1 MENTY
6 HCYANRELSWLRFNE
21 RVLEEAEDSRLP
33 LCERLSFLS
42 IFQSNLDEFFMVR
55 IGSLQDQML
64 LDNIARENKT
74 NMTSGEQIDAALAF
88 IHKLTARRDA
98 AYNGLLEQLAEQGIR
113 LLDFAHMEEESRT
126 ELEKLFRQD
135 YLPLLS
141 SFIISKKQAFPF
153 LKNKGIY
160 AVAVLSTKA
169 EKKKIGIVPCGNE
182 IFPRLVPVPGRT
194 GCFIL
199 SEELI
204 LHFLPL
210 LYKGYKVTSKTLA
223 RITRNADIDADLIY
237 DEDLN
242 YRDHMAEVV
251 KKRKK
256 LAPVRLELSRE
267 IDEEIIQSLC
277 KNLKLDP
284 KRVFEYDS
292 PLDHSF
298 LFQIED
304 QLRSHTDLFFAP
316 RHPQPSPALDERKPI
331 IPQILEEDKL
341 IHYPYE
347 SIRPFLQLL
356 HEAACDPDVV
366 SIKMTLYRLANH
378 SKVVD
383 ALVEAAENG
392 KQVDVLVELKARF
405 DEENNIEWSRLLERA
420 GCHVVYGIEGLK
432 VHSKLCLITRKTKEG
447 ISFITQIGTGNYNE
461 KTSRLYTDLSFLTV
475 SKEIGLEATE
485 VFRALDQGETVDSVK
500 NLLVA
505 PHCLQNR
512 LLNRIDGEIKAAA
525 RGEGGYIGIK
535 INSLTDKV
543 LINKLIEASQAGVYI
558 DMVVRGI
565 CCLRAGVPDETENI
579 HIISIVGR
587 YLEHSRIYIFGQGER
602 ARYYIGS
609 ADWMTRSTLRR
620 VEIAAPV
627 TAPALKARLQHIFD
641 TMLADNCNARV
652 QQPDGS
658 YVRRMPGAEIWPR
671 AGDPSVAETLCT
683 ESEILRRCAFPS
695 SATADP
701 AGWTVAVACAAAFC
715 GLGAAGCFPQ
725 PGKRRCLS
733 QRTAAGRKSRAARP
747 RNGGARS
754 TRHHDRHPGCGQPER
769 RNAEKRAD
777 ALPAVSGASGCNAVP
792 GACGKESIWPG
803 NPISQPGD

>member
-1 MENTY
+1 MQSEAFRSEKRKRNMENTY

-64 LDNIARENKT
+64 LDKNARENKT

-113 LLDFAHMEEESRT
+113 LLDFAHMEEESRA

-169 EKKKIGIVPCGNE
+169 EKKKIGIVPCGSE

-210 LYKGYKVTSKTLA
+210 LYKGYKVSSKTLA

-316 RHPQPSPALDERKPI
+316 RHPQPSPTLDERKPI
-331 IPQILEEDKL
+331 IPQIMQEDKL
-341 IHYPYE
+341 LHYPYE

-432 VHSKLCLITRKTKEG
+432 VHSKLCLITRKTKDG

-461 KTSRLYTDLSFLTV
+461 KTSRLYTDLSFLTA
-475 SKEIGLEATE
+475 SREIGLEATE

-512 LLNRIDGEIKAAA
+512 LLNLIDGEIEAAA

-543 LINKLIEASQAGVYI
+543 LINKLIEASQAGVHI

-565 CCLRAGVPDETENI
+565 CCLRAGVPDETDNI

-587 YLEHSRIYIFGQGER
+587 YLEHSRIYIFGRGER

-627 TAPALKARLQHIFD
+627 TAPTLKARLQHIFN
-641 TMLADNCNARV
+641 TMLADNSNARV
-652 QQPDGS
+652 QQPDGN
-658 YVRRMPGAEIWPR
+658 YVRRMPGA
-671 AGDPSVAETLCT
+671 D
-683 ESEILRRCAFPS
+683 
-695 SATADP
+695 
-701 AGWTVAVACAAAFC
+701 AVDCQAQFYEEAYQANVHSD
-715 GLGAAGCFPQ
+715 L
-725 PGKRRCLS
+725 K
-733 QRTAAGRKSRAARP
+733 
-747 RNGGARS
+747 
-754 TRHHDRHPGCGQPER
+754 
-769 RNAEKRAD
+769 
-777 ALPAVSGASGCNAVP
+777 
-792 GACGKESIWPG
+792 
-803 NPISQPGD
+803 

>member
-1 MENTY
+1 MQSAAFRSEKRKRNMENTY

-64 LDNIARENKT
+64 LDKNARENKT

-113 LLDFAHMEEESRT
+113 LLDFAHMEEESRA

-169 EKKKIGIVPCGNE
+169 EKKKIGIVPCGSE

-210 LYKGYKVTSKTLA
+210 LYKGYKVSSKTLA

-316 RHPQPSPALDERKPI
+316 RHPQPSPTLDERKPI
-331 IPQILEEDKL
+331 IPQIMQEDKL
-341 IHYPYE
+341 LHYPYE

-356 HEAACDPDVV
+356 REAACDPDVV

-432 VHSKLCLITRKTKEG
+432 VHSKLCLITRKTKDG

-461 KTSRLYTDLSFLTV
+461 KTSRLYTDLSFLTA
-475 SKEIGLEATE
+475 SREIGLEATE

-512 LLNRIDGEIKAAA
+512 LLDRMDGEIEAAA

-543 LINKLIEASQAGVYI
+543 LINKLIEASQAGVHI

-565 CCLRAGVPDETENI
+565 CCLRAGVPDETDNI

-587 YLEHSRIYIFGQGER
+587 YLEHSRIYIFGRGER

-627 TAPALKARLQHIFD
+627 TAPTLKARLQHIFN
-641 TMLADNCNARV
+641 TMLADNSNARV
-652 QQPDGS
+652 QQPDGN
-658 YVRRMPGAEIWPR
+658 YVRRMPGADAVDCQAQFYEE
-671 AGDPSVAETLCT
+671 AYQANVH
-683 ESEILRRCAFPS
+683 S
-695 SATADP
+695 S
-701 AGWTVAVACAAAFC
+701 
-715 GLGAAGCFPQ
+715 L
-725 PGKRRCLS
+725 K
-733 QRTAAGRKSRAARP
+733 
-747 RNGGARS
+747 
-754 TRHHDRHPGCGQPER
+754 
-769 RNAEKRAD
+769 
-777 ALPAVSGASGCNAVP
+777 
-792 GACGKESIWPG
+792 
-803 NPISQPGD
+803 

>member
-64 LDNIARENKT
+64 LDKNARENKT

-113 LLDFAHMEEESRT
+113 LLDFAHMEEESRA

-169 EKKKIGIVPCGNE
+169 EKKKIGIVPCGSE

-210 LYKGYKVTSKTLA
+210 LYKGYKVSSKTLA

-331 IPQILEEDKL
+331 IPQIMQEDKL
-341 IHYPYE
+341 LHYPYE

-432 VHSKLCLITRKTKEG
+432 VHSKLCLITRKTKDG

-461 KTSRLYTDLSFLTV
+461 KTSRLYTDLSFLTA

-512 LLNRIDGEIKAAA
+512 LLNLIDGEIEAAA

-543 LINKLIEASQAGVYI
+543 LINKLIEASQAGVHI

-565 CCLRAGVPDETENI
+565 CCLRAGVPDETDNI

-587 YLEHSRIYIFGQGER
+587 YLEHSRIYCFGSGENMR
-602 ARYYIGS
+602 IYIASG
-609 ADWMTRSTLRR
+609 DFLTRNTERR
-620 VEIAAPV
+620 VEVGVRVDDPAIAKK
-627 TAPALKARLQHIFD
+627 LRGILDLQLRD
-641 TMLADNCNARV
+641 TVNAREM
-652 QQPDGS
+652 QPDGT
-658 YVRRMPGAEIWPR
+658 YTKVKPAPGQPPVDSQMAMFGYFQNGFEQAAEKSAP
-671 AGDPSVAETLCT
+671 AVKPVAK
-683 ESEILRRCAFPS
+683 R
-695 SATADP
+695 
-701 AGWTVAVACAAAFC
+701 AAA
-715 GLGAAGCFPQ
+715 AAQ
-725 PGKRRCLS
+725 
-733 QRTAAGRKSRAARP
+733 
-747 RNGGARS
+747 
-754 TRHHDRHPGCGQPER
+754 
-769 RNAEKRAD
+769 
-777 ALPAVSGASGCNAVP
+777 PAVRARKAAALRPAKTGLLQNLFGRN
-792 GACGKESIWPG
+792 KK
-803 NPISQPGD
+803 

>member
-1 MENTY
+1 MQSAAFRSEKRKRNMENTY

-64 LDNIARENKT
+64 LDKNARENKT

-113 LLDFAHMEEESRT
+113 LLDFAHMEEESRA

-169 EKKKIGIVPCGNE
+169 EKKKIGIVPCGSE

-210 LYKGYKVTSKTLA
+210 LYKGYKVSSKTLA

-331 IPQILEEDKL
+331 IPQIMQEDKL
-341 IHYPYE
+341 LHYPYE

-378 SKVVD
+378 SKVAD

-432 VHSKLCLITRKTKEG
+432 VHSKLCLITRKTKDG

-461 KTSRLYTDLSFLTV
+461 KTSRLYTDLSFLTA
-475 SKEIGLEATE
+475 SREIGLEATE
-485 VFRALDQGETVDSVK
+485 IFRALDQGETVDSVK

-512 LLNRIDGEIKAAA
+512 LLNLIDGEIEAAA
-525 RGEGGYIGIK
+525 REEGGYIGIK

-543 LINKLIEASQAGVYI
+543 LINKLIEASQAGVHI
-558 DMVVRGI
+558 DMMVRGI
-565 CCLRAGVPDETENI
+565 CCLRAGVPDETDNI

-587 YLEHSRIYIFGQGER
+587 YLEHSRIYIFGRGER

-627 TAPALKARLQHIFD
+627 TAPTLKARLQHIFN
-641 TMLADNCNARV
+641 TMLADNSNARV
-652 QQPDGS
+652 QQPDGN
-658 YVRRMPGAEIWPR
+658 YVRRMPGA
-671 AGDPSVAETLCT
+671 D
-683 ESEILRRCAFPS
+683 
-695 SATADP
+695 
-701 AGWTVAVACAAAFC
+701 AVDCQAQFYEEAYQANVHSD
-715 GLGAAGCFPQ
+715 L
-725 PGKRRCLS
+725 K
-733 QRTAAGRKSRAARP
+733 
-747 RNGGARS
+747 
-754 TRHHDRHPGCGQPER
+754 
-769 RNAEKRAD
+769 
-777 ALPAVSGASGCNAVP
+777 
-792 GACGKESIWPG
+792 
-803 NPISQPGD
+803 

>member
-1 MENTY
+1 MQSAAFRSEKRKRNMENTY

-64 LDNIARENKT
+64 LDKNARENKT

-113 LLDFAHMEEESRT
+113 LLDFAHMEEESRA

-169 EKKKIGIVPCGNE
+169 EKKKIGIVPCGSE

-210 LYKGYKVTSKTLA
+210 LYKGYKVSSKTLA

-316 RHPQPSPALDERKPI
+316 RHPQPSPTLDERKPI
-331 IPQILEEDKL
+331 IPQIMQEDKL
-341 IHYPYE
+341 LHYPYE

-432 VHSKLCLITRKTKEG
+432 VHSKLCLITRKTKDG

-461 KTSRLYTDLSFLTV
+461 KTSRLYTDLSFLTA
-475 SKEIGLEATE
+475 SREIGLEATE

-512 LLNRIDGEIKAAA
+512 LLNLMDGEIEAAA
-525 RGEGGYIGIK
+525 REEGGYIGIK

-543 LINKLIEASQAGVYI
+543 LINKLIEASQAGVHI

-565 CCLRAGVPDETENI
+565 CCLRAGVPDETDNI

-587 YLEHSRIYIFGQGER
+587 YLEHSRIYIFGRGER

-627 TAPALKARLQHIFD
+627 TAPTLKARLQHIFN
-641 TMLADNCNARV
+641 TMLADNSNARV
-652 QQPDGS
+652 QQPDGN
-658 YVRRMPGAEIWPR
+658 YVRRMPGA
-671 AGDPSVAETLCT
+671 D
-683 ESEILRRCAFPS
+683 
-695 SATADP
+695 
-701 AGWTVAVACAAAFC
+701 AVDCQAQFYEEAYQANVHSD
-715 GLGAAGCFPQ
+715 L
-725 PGKRRCLS
+725 K
-733 QRTAAGRKSRAARP
+733 
-747 RNGGARS
+747 
-754 TRHHDRHPGCGQPER
+754 
-769 RNAEKRAD
+769 
-777 ALPAVSGASGCNAVP
+777 
-792 GACGKESIWPG
+792 
-803 NPISQPGD
+803 

>member
-1 MENTY
+1 MQSAAFRSEKRKRNMENTY

-64 LDNIARENKT
+64 LDKNARENKT

-113 LLDFAHMEEESRT
+113 LLDFAHMEEESRA

-169 EKKKIGIVPCGNE
+169 EKKKIGIVPCGSE

-210 LYKGYKVTSKTLA
+210 LYKGYKVSSKTLA

-316 RHPQPSPALDERKPI
+316 RHPQPSPTLDERKPI
-331 IPQILEEDKL
+331 IPQIMQEDKL
-341 IHYPYE
+341 LHYPYE

-420 GCHVVYGIEGLK
+420 GCHVVYGIEELK
-432 VHSKLCLITRKTKEG
+432 VHSKLCLITRKTKDG

-461 KTSRLYTDLSFLTV
+461 KTSRLYTDLSFLTA
-475 SKEIGLEATE
+475 SREIGLEATE

-512 LLNRIDGEIKAAA
+512 LLNLIDGEIEAAA

-543 LINKLIEASQAGVYI
+543 LINKLIEASQAGVHI

-565 CCLRAGVPDETENI
+565 CCLRAGVPDETDNI

-587 YLEHSRIYIFGQGER
+587 YLEHSRIYIFGRGER

-627 TAPALKARLQHIFD
+627 TAPTLKARLQHIFN
-641 TMLADNCNARV
+641 TMLADNSNARV
-652 QQPDGS
+652 QQPDGN
-658 YVRRMPGAEIWPR
+658 YVRRMPGA
-671 AGDPSVAETLCT
+671 D
-683 ESEILRRCAFPS
+683 
-695 SATADP
+695 
-701 AGWTVAVACAAAFC
+701 AVDCQAQFYEEAYQANVHSD
-715 GLGAAGCFPQ
+715 L
-725 PGKRRCLS
+725 K
-733 QRTAAGRKSRAARP
+733 
-747 RNGGARS
+747 
-754 TRHHDRHPGCGQPER
+754 
-769 RNAEKRAD
+769 
-777 ALPAVSGASGCNAVP
+777 
-792 GACGKESIWPG
+792 
-803 NPISQPGD
+803 

>member
-64 LDNIARENKT
+64 LDKNARENKT

-432 VHSKLCLITRKTKEG
+432 VHSKVWNEHGITIHIGDRTGGKVTAAPCNIHDHELA
-447 ISFITQIGTGNYNE
+447 IRLSVRQNAVEIPQFIGREQQ
-461 KTSRLYTDLSFLTV
+461 
-475 SKEIGLEATE
+475 
-485 VFRALDQGETVDSVK
+485 ALA
-500 NLLVA
+500 L
-505 PHCLQNR
+505 NR
-512 LLNRIDGEIKAAA
+512 LVHVQRFPAHFIHDFTLLTKRFCAISYTVVIIEVGFVFFVHCWHNNESVPV
-525 RGEGGYIGIK
+525 GIAV
-535 INSLTDKV
+535 V
-543 LINKLIEASQAGVYI
+543 LL
-558 DMVVRGI
+558 
-565 CCLRAGVPDETENI
+565 
-579 HIISIVGR
+579 
-587 YLEHSRIYIFGQGER
+587 
-602 ARYYIGS
+602 
-609 ADWMTRSTLRR
+609 
-620 VEIAAPV
+620 
-627 TAPALKARLQHIFD
+627 
-641 TMLADNCNARV
+641 
-652 QQPDGS
+652 
-658 YVRRMPGAEIWPR
+658 
-671 AGDPSVAETLCT
+671 
-683 ESEILRRCAFPS
+683 
-695 SATADP
+695 
-701 AGWTVAVACAAAFC
+701 
-715 GLGAAGCFPQ
+715 
-725 PGKRRCLS
+725 
-733 QRTAAGRKSRAARP
+733 
-747 RNGGARS
+747 
-754 TRHHDRHPGCGQPER
+754 
-769 RNAEKRAD
+769 
-777 ALPAVSGASGCNAVP
+777 
-792 GACGKESIWPG
+792 
-803 NPISQPGD
+803 

>member
-21 RVLEEAEDSRLP
+21 RVLEEAEDTRLP

-64 LDNIARENKT
+64 LDKNARENKT
-74 NMTSGEQIDAALAF
+74 NMTSGEQIEAVLAST
-88 IHKLTARRDA
+88 HKLTARRDA

-113 LLDFAHMEEESRT
+113 LLDFAHMEEESR
-126 ELEKLFRQD
+126 
-135 YLPLLS
+135 
-141 SFIISKKQAFPF
+141 A
-153 LKNKGIY
+153 
-160 AVAVLSTKA
+160 
-169 EKKKIGIVPCGNE
+169 
-182 IFPRLVPVPGRT
+182 
-194 GCFIL
+194 
-199 SEELI
+199 ELI

-298 LFQIED
+298 LFQIRD

-316 RHPQPSPALDERKPI
+316 RHPQSSPALDERKPI
-331 IPQILEEDKL
+331 IPQIMQEDKL
-341 IHYPYE
+341 LHYPYE

-356 HEAACDPDVV
+356 HEAACDPEVV

-461 KTSRLYTDLSFLTV
+461 KTSRLYTDLSFLTA

-512 LLNRIDGEIKAAA
+512 LLNQIDGEIEAAA

-543 LINKLIEASQAGVYI
+543 LINKLIEASQAGVHI

-587 YLEHSRIYIFGQGER
+587 YLEHSRIYIFGRGAR
-602 ARYYIGS
+602 VRYYIGS

-658 YVRRMPGAEIWPR
+658 YVRRMPGADAVDCQAQFYEE
-671 AGDPSVAETLCT
+671 AYQANCT
-683 ESEILRRCAFPS
+683 
-695 SATADP
+695 P
-701 AGWTVAVACAAAFC
+701 A
-715 GLGAAGCFPQ
+715 
-725 PGKRRCLS
+725 
-733 QRTAAGRKSRAARP
+733 
-747 RNGGARS
+747 
-754 TRHHDRHPGCGQPER
+754 
-769 RNAEKRAD
+769 
-777 ALPAVSGASGCNAVP
+777 
-792 GACGKESIWPG
+792 
-803 NPISQPGD
+803 

>member
-64 LDNIARENKT
+64 LDKNARENKT

-284 KRVFEYDS
+284 
-292 PLDHSF
+292 
-298 LFQIED
+298 
-304 QLRSHTDLFFAP
+304 
-316 RHPQPSPALDERKPI
+316 
-331 IPQILEEDKL
+331 
-341 IHYPYE
+341 
-347 SIRPFLQLL
+347 
-356 HEAACDPDVV
+356 
-366 SIKMTLYRLANH
+366 
-378 SKVVD
+378 
-383 ALVEAAENG
+383 
-392 KQVDVLVELKARF
+392 
-405 DEENNIEWSRLLERA
+405 
-420 GCHVVYGIEGLK
+420 
-432 VHSKLCLITRKTKEG
+432 
-447 ISFITQIGTGNYNE
+447 
-461 KTSRLYTDLSFLTV
+461 
-475 SKEIGLEATE
+475 
-485 VFRALDQGETVDSVK
+485 
-500 NLLVA
+500 
-505 PHCLQNR
+505 NR

-658 YVRRMPGAEIWPR
+658 YVRRMPGADAVDCQAQFYEE
-671 AGDPSVAETLCT
+671 AYQANVH
-683 ESEILRRCAFPS
+683 S
-695 SATADP
+695 S
-701 AGWTVAVACAAAFC
+701 
-715 GLGAAGCFPQ
+715 L
-725 PGKRRCLS
+725 K
-733 QRTAAGRKSRAARP
+733 
-747 RNGGARS
+747 
-754 TRHHDRHPGCGQPER
+754 
-769 RNAEKRAD
+769 
-777 ALPAVSGASGCNAVP
+777 
-792 GACGKESIWPG
+792 
-803 NPISQPGD
+803 

>member
-21 RVLEEAEDSRLP
+21 RVLEEAEDTRLP

-64 LDNIARENKT
+64 LDKNARENKT
-74 NMTSGEQIDAALAF
+74 NMTSGEQIEAVLAST
-88 IHKLTARRDA
+88 HKLTARRDA

-113 LLDFAHMEEESRT
+113 LLDFAHMEEESR
-126 ELEKLFRQD
+126 
-135 YLPLLS
+135 
-141 SFIISKKQAFPF
+141 A
-153 LKNKGIY
+153 
-160 AVAVLSTKA
+160 
-169 EKKKIGIVPCGNE
+169 
-182 IFPRLVPVPGRT
+182 
-194 GCFIL
+194 
-199 SEELI
+199 ELI

-298 LFQIED
+298 LFQIRD

-316 RHPQPSPALDERKPI
+316 RHPQPSPTLDERKPI

-341 IHYPYE
+341 LHYPYE

-461 KTSRLYTDLSFLTV
+461 KTSRLYTDLSFLTA

-512 LLNRIDGEIKAAA
+512 LLNQIDGEIEAAA

-543 LINKLIEASQAGVYI
+543 LINKLIEASQAGVHI

-587 YLEHSRIYIFGQGER
+587 YLEHSRIYIFGRGAR

-641 TMLADNCNARV
+641 TMLEQLKEKFFRETAAQKQPEDAAEAFFRAEAGQYAVVLFQIDDFAAQASRFGSNLHEKLERPMLELARQIPRLAGRTCIRAVSPERYALRYRV
-652 QQPDGS
+652 QDAS
-658 YVRRMPGAEIWPR
+658 RFETTL
-671 AGDPSVAETLCT
+671 PSVVRQVQAVWRDYMNL
-683 ESEILRRCAFPS
+683 FPAKAL
-695 SATADP
+695 SAP
-701 AGWTVAVACAAAFC
+701 C
-715 GLGAAGCFPQ
+715 
-725 PGKRRCLS
+725 
-733 QRTAAGRKSRAARP
+733 AGRWQRHR
-747 RNGGARS
+747 RRS
-754 TRHHDRHPGCGQPER
+754 SW
-769 RNAEKRAD
+769 AK
-777 ALPAVSGASGCNAVP
+777 AVTC
-792 GACGKESIWPG
+792 
-803 NPISQPGD
+803 

>member
-1 MENTY
+1 MQSAAFRSEKRKRNMENTY

-64 LDNIARENKT
+64 LDKNARENKT

-113 LLDFAHMEEESRT
+113 LLDFAHMEEESRA

-169 EKKKIGIVPCGNE
+169 EKKKIGIVPCGSE

-210 LYKGYKVTSKTLA
+210 LYKGYKVSSKTLA

-304 QLRSHTDLFFAP
+304 QLRSHADLFFAP
-316 RHPQPSPALDERKPI
+316 RHPQPSPTLDERKPI
-331 IPQILEEDKL
+331 IPQIMQEDKL
-341 IHYPYE
+341 LHYPYE

-356 HEAACDPDVV
+356 HEAACAPDVV

-432 VHSKLCLITRKTKEG
+432 VHSKLCLITRKTKDG

-461 KTSRLYTDLSFLTV
+461 KTSRLYTDLSFLTA
-475 SKEIGLEATE
+475 SREIGLEATE

-512 LLNRIDGEIKAAA
+512 LLNLIDGEIEAAA

-543 LINKLIEASQAGVYI
+543 LINKLIEASQAGVHI

-565 CCLRAGVPDETENI
+565 CCLRAGVPDETDNI

-587 YLEHSRIYIFGQGER
+587 YLEHSRIYIFGRGER

-627 TAPALKARLQHIFD
+627 TAPTLKARLQHIFN
-641 TMLADNCNARV
+641 TMLADNSNARV
-652 QQPDGS
+652 QQPDGN
-658 YVRRMPGAEIWPR
+658 YVRRMPGA
-671 AGDPSVAETLCT
+671 D
-683 ESEILRRCAFPS
+683 
-695 SATADP
+695 
-701 AGWTVAVACAAAFC
+701 AVDCQAQFYEEAYQANVHSD
-715 GLGAAGCFPQ
+715 L
-725 PGKRRCLS
+725 K
-733 QRTAAGRKSRAARP
+733 
-747 RNGGARS
+747 
-754 TRHHDRHPGCGQPER
+754 
-769 RNAEKRAD
+769 
-777 ALPAVSGASGCNAVP
+777 
-792 GACGKESIWPG
+792 
-803 NPISQPGD
+803 

>member
-1 MENTY
+1 
-6 HCYANRELSWLRFNE
+6 
-21 RVLEEAEDSRLP
+21 
-33 LCERLSFLS
+33 
-42 IFQSNLDEFFMVR
+42 
-55 IGSLQDQML
+55 ML
-64 LDNIARENKT
+64 LDKNARENKT

-405 DEENNIEWSRLLERA
+405 DEENNIECSRLLERA
-420 GCHVVYGIEGLK
+420 GCHVVYGINIF
-432 VHSKLCLITRKTKEG
+432 VCWYDAIH
-447 ISFITQIGTGNYNE
+447 Q
-461 KTSRLYTDLSFLTV
+461 SRW
-475 SKEIGLEATE
+475 SKEILY
-485 VFRALDQGETVDSVK
+485 ALCIPGAVVAMLSPSWQRLPVW
-500 NLLVA
+500 NLLHLHSYSIHVLLILYPVLLLA
-505 PHCLQNR
+505 GGFRPQVHHIRWVLAFLCAIATPIFFLNR
-512 LLNRIDGEIKAAA
+512 LLKTNFFFLNDPQGNAITAFFAH
-525 RGEGGYIGIK
+525 
-535 INSLTDKV
+535 
-543 LINKLIEASQAGVYI
+543 
-558 DMVVRGI
+558 
-565 CCLRAGVPDETENI
+565 C
-579 HIISIVGR
+579 
-587 YLEHSRIYIFGQGER
+587 FGER
-602 ARYYIGS
+602 FYLLGFLPVLAAVLLLLYLPWYRAERHQRMLCAR
-609 ADWMTRSTLRR
+609 DQ
-620 VEIAAPV
+620 VIA
-627 TAPALKARLQHIFD
+627 
-641 TMLADNCNARV
+641 
-652 QQPDGS
+652 
-658 YVRRMPGAEIWPR
+658 
-671 AGDPSVAETLCT
+671 
-683 ESEILRRCAFPS
+683 
-695 SATADP
+695 
-701 AGWTVAVACAAAFC
+701 
-715 GLGAAGCFPQ
+715 
-725 PGKRRCLS
+725 
-733 QRTAAGRKSRAARP
+733 
-747 RNGGARS
+747 
-754 TRHHDRHPGCGQPER
+754 
-769 RNAEKRAD
+769 
-777 ALPAVSGASGCNAVP
+777 
-792 GACGKESIWPG
+792 
-803 NPISQPGD
+803 

>member
-1 MENTY
+1 MQSEAFRSEKRKRNMENTY

-64 LDNIARENKT
+64 LDKNARENKT

-210 LYKGYKVTSKTLA
+210 LYKGYKVTSKTLT

-304 QLRSHTDLFFAP
+304 QLRSHTDL
-316 RHPQPSPALDERKPI
+316 
-331 IPQILEEDKL
+331 
-341 IHYPYE
+341 
-347 SIRPFLQLL
+347 
-356 HEAACDPDVV
+356 
-366 SIKMTLYRLANH
+366 
-378 SKVVD
+378 
-383 ALVEAAENG
+383 
-392 KQVDVLVELKARF
+392 
-405 DEENNIEWSRLLERA
+405 
-420 GCHVVYGIEGLK
+420 
-432 VHSKLCLITRKTKEG
+432 
-447 ISFITQIGTGNYNE
+447 
-461 KTSRLYTDLSFLTV
+461 SFLTA

-658 YVRRMPGAEIWPR
+658 YVRRMPGADAVDCQAQFYEE
-671 AGDPSVAETLCT
+671 AYQANVH
-683 ESEILRRCAFPS
+683 S
-695 SATADP
+695 S
-701 AGWTVAVACAAAFC
+701 
-715 GLGAAGCFPQ
+715 L
-725 PGKRRCLS
+725 K
-733 QRTAAGRKSRAARP
+733 
-747 RNGGARS
+747 
-754 TRHHDRHPGCGQPER
+754 
-769 RNAEKRAD
+769 
-777 ALPAVSGASGCNAVP
+777 
-792 GACGKESIWPG
+792 
-803 NPISQPGD
+803 